1 MTLPTESAVAT
12 SASSNVAPS
21 GSLLAEDRGA
31 TENCG
36 PLNGEG
42 TIAEE
47 ASVERDGM
55 LVASALVY
63 WTPEYLGKEAL
74 TAEQWERRVCRESYA
89 GTIRFGNHKCRRM
102 SA

>member
-31 TENCG
+31 IENCG
-36 PLNGEG
+36 PPNGEG

-47 ASVERDGM
+47 AAVQRDGIP
-55 LVASALVY
+55 VDDGFVY
-63 WTPEYLGKEAL
+63 WTPEHLGKESL
-74 TAEQWERRVCRESYA
+74 
-89 GTIRFGNHKCRRM
+89 